1 MTANL
6 KYFLVAVELL
16 IPCSHGDIDLFTEG
30 QHGES
35 STLGF

>member
-16 IPCSHGDIDLFTEG
+16 IPCSHGDIDLFTQKVSMEKV
-30 QHGES
+30 Q
-35 STLGF
+35 L